1 MIRVTR
7 YVRLSNVIWNY
18 LCTNTYTNFVRKRGV
33 YWLVLNEPFQT
44 THSIG
49 TFFSSYQNSADE
61 SRWRMQMKQIILNL
75 AHAHFKKMSF
85 GTLLVV
91 IVSVLLHSRILRG
104 NFVGLLQGTES
115 YVIWIT
121 HSIRDSKI
129 LGFDLKCPQ
138 YGKLTPFERAW
149 NKLQSPWDP

>member
-1 MIRVTR
+1 MTKSDQICTFVQWYRILSLYKFTNL
-7 YVRLSNVIWNY
+7 VRDRGFVLSSI
-18 LCTNTYTNFVRKRGV
+18 KRTISVDTG
-33 YWLVLNEPFQT
+33 Y
-44 THSIG
+44 
-49 TFFSSYQNSADE
+49 TFFTSCQNPADE

-85 GTLLVV
+85 GTFLVV
-91 IVSVLLHSRILRG
+91 IVSVLLHSRIFRG

-115 YVIWIT
+115 YVPWIT

>member
-1 MIRVTR
+1 MTKSDQICTFVQWYRILSLYKFTNLVRDRGFVLSSVKRTISVDKR
-7 YVRLSNVIWNY
+7 Y
-18 LCTNTYTNFVRKRGV
+18 
-33 YWLVLNEPFQT
+33 
-44 THSIG
+44 
-49 TFFSSYQNSADE
+49 TFFTSWQNSADE

-91 IVSVLLHSRILRG
+91 IVSVLLHSRIFRG

-115 YVIWIT
+115 YVPWIT